1 MASPDKS
8 MLSEIIRGISDRIA
22 ARGGESLSFG
32 PIHQEDGITIIP
44 VTEVRYL
51 FGFGFGHGPKIDD
64 ADPTNHGSGGGGGGG
79 SWSRPIGYIR
89 ISEGRADF
97 VPVTDI
103 NQLIVIAALASG
115 FIAFTFAALRSR
127 RHSRWS
133 RRG

>member
-8 MLSEIIRGISDRIA
+8 MLSEIIRGIGDRIA

-32 PIHQEDGITIIP
+32 PIHQEEGITIIP
-44 VTEVRYL
+44 VTEVRYM
-51 FGFGFGHGPKIDD
+51 FGFGFGQGAKMTD
-64 ADPTNHGSGGGGGGG
+64 ADPANQGSGGGGGG

-103 NQLIVIAALASG
+103 NQMMVIAVLVSG
-115 FIAFTFAALRSR
+115 FIACTFAALRSR
-127 RHSRWS
+127 RRS
-133 RRG
+133 RRGRRG